1 MSLSVTESPQDYGLP
16 ADHGEWRPHQKEALD
31 IILAAKN
38 PSTIILE
45 FPTGGGK
52 TALAAATAT
61 KDKVLAMMLTK
72 DLQDQYSRGYGFD
85 VIYGRGNYM
94 CTEPNRVKRWLK
106 TYGYVPTGD
115 DCPGM
120 KECTTVCP
128 YKQAKAI
135 VIPSYKAAMNY
146 SYSWYSEWWHKRGGY
161 LFADEAH
168 NLAISVISNLAQLLV
183 SEKQRQRW
191 DLPTFPA
198 CSGTAEW
205 AIQRVDDWVHDAS
218 TSLHSTLKGMSDER
232 AQAKGT
238 LLLRKL
244 QLLSDLIWQGAW
256 YVKGTN
262 IGEPYLSCRPI
273 NPSAFADRLLG
284 KHSQRV
290 LMSATIGNPQT
301 FASGIGITDY
311 EFHSFPHNIDPS
323 HRPVFF
329 YKDAPAMNW
338 KSNWQSYDKQADIIT
353 QIVINHP
360 HERVLIHVT
369 TWKSVEHLA
378 QRLAR
383 RGLQDRVWVP
393 DKTKGR
399 IQQIETFLHH
409 PQSDLVIV
417 SPSYWEGL
425 DLKDDL
431 CRAIIVAKVPF
442 ADRSDPVVAARL
454 RQEGGSTWDH
464 WQAALKVCQ
473 GIGRGTR
480 HADDF
485 CVGYIVDSNW
495 RLVQSQ
501 APSWFETQT

>member
-1 MSLSVTESPQDYGLP
+1 MTETPQDYGLP
-16 ADHGEWRPHQKEALD
+16 ADHGEWRPSQKEALD

-85 VIYGRGNYM
+85 VIYGRGNYT
-94 CTEPNRVKRWLK
+94 CTEPNRLKRWLK
-106 TYGYVPTGD
+106 TYGYVPTAD

-168 NLAISVISNLAQLLV
+168 NLAISVISNLAQLQV

-205 AIQRVDDWVHDAS
+205 AIQRVDDWVHGAGD
-218 TSLHSTLKGMSDER
+218 SLRSTLKGMNDER

-244 QLLSDLIWQGAW
+244 QLLSDLLWQGTW

-290 LMSATIGNPQT
+290 LMSATIGENGT
-301 FASGIGITDY
+301 MLANELGITDY
-311 EFHSFPHNIDPS
+311 EFYSFPHNIPPER
-323 HRPVFF
+323 RPV
-329 YKDAPAMNW
+329 YMTDAPAMNR
-338 KSNWQSYDKQADIIT
+338 KSTWQDYEHQAD
-353 QIVINHP
+353 VIAAICYQHKG
-360 HERVLIHVT
+360 ERILIHT
-369 TWKSVEHLA
+369 TRWKHAQDLA
-378 QRLAR
+378 DRLAR
-383 RGLQDRVWVP
+383 KGLQDRVWVP
-393 DKTKGR
+393 ARTEGR
-399 IQQIETFLHH
+399 LQQVAKLMN
-409 PQSDLVIV
+409 PYPPDLIAIG
-417 SPSYWEGL
+417 PSFWEGL

-431 CRAIIVAKVPF
+431 CRCVIVAKVAY
-442 ADRSDPVVAARL
+442 ADFSDPVVAARL
-454 RQEGGSTWDH
+454 KQEGGNKWYR
-464 WQAALKVCQ
+464 WCACLKTVQ
-473 GIGRGTR
+473 GCGRAVR
-480 HADDF
+480 DAEDFAVAYIADGSWNRVASF
-485 CVGYIVDSNW
+485 
-495 RLVQSQ
+495 
-501 APSWFETQT
+501 APKWFKVES